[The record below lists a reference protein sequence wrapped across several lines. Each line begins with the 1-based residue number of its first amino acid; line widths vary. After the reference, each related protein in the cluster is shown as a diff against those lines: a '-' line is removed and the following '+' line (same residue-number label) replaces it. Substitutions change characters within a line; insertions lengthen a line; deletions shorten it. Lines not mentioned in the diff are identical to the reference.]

1 MSQFK
6 TMVYEAVYE
15 PSDIPKEPSKYEFP
29 VHVTLERKDMYSW
42 IISENKEAMNKI
54 ASALDIKDIKE
65 SKYGST
71 TSYYIKC
78 EMYIEEITKKL
89 NEIFPHTIKILQY
102 DF

>member
-1 MSQFK
+1 
-6 TMVYEAVYE
+6 
-15 PSDIPKEPSKYEFP
+15 
-29 VHVTLERKDMYSW
+29 MYSW

-78 EMYIEEITKKL
+78 KMSIEEITENL
-89 NEIFPHTIKILQY
+89 NEIFSDITIKIQKE
-102 DF
+102 

>member
-1 MSQFK
+1 MSHFK
-6 TMVYEAVYE
+6 TMVYE
-15 PSDIPKEPSKYEFP
+15 PGSIPTEIYKYEFP
-29 VHVTLERKDMYSW
+29 VHFTLERKDMYSW

-78 EMYIEEITKKL
+78 KMSIEEITENL
-89 NEIFPHTIKILQY
+89 NEIFSDITIKIQKE
-102 DF
+102 

>member
-78 EMYIEEITKKL
+78 KMSIEEITENL
-89 NEIFPHTIKILQY
+89 NKIFSHIKIH
-102 DF
+102 